1 MPREL
6 HPPQPLVL
14 VLGLPKCGTTSLH
27 HAFQSAGFTSIHWAV
42 GQKANLTKDKELR
55 LLGTDGQE
63 RLVCRLINEAV
74 QMGEMPLARLPPG
87 TNAVAEMN
95 GVWWTKLNKEAAGIF
110 PQMSMLDL
118 LMDSYP
124 DAYYILNVRKEED
137 WLRSVDNHND
147 LRRRLVAA
155 DLPNLPRGVGA
166 ADEELISWAKDH
178 HRRVRVKVQ
187 ARGLRFLHFHLD
199 HQGGQDLSRFL
210 GRRVSWG
217 HYNATDR

>member
-1 MPREL
+1 M
-6 HPPQPLVL
+6 L

-27 HAFQSAGFTSIHWAV
+27 HAFQSAGFNSVHWAV
-42 GQKANLTKDKELR
+42 GQYANLTKDKELR

-74 QMGEMPLARLPPG
+74 RMGEMPLARLPPG

-95 GVWWTKLNKEAAGIF
+95 GVWWTKLNKEAVGIF

-137 WLRSVDNHND
+137 WVRSVDNHND
-147 LRRRLVAA
+147 LRKRLVCA

-166 ADEELISWAKDH
+166 TDEELISWAKDH
-178 HRRVRVKVQ
+178 HRRVRVKIQ
-187 ARGLRFLHFHLD
+187 ARGFKFLHFHLD
-199 HQGGQDLSRFL
+199 HMGEEDLNRFL
-210 GRRVSWG
+210 GRRVTWG
-217 HYNATDR
+217 RYNATDR